1 MIIYVNR
8 NLKIIQIPYLS
19 DHKSKTTNPSM
30 GYAKAFEVFLTDG
43 ELTIKN
49 SKLIKNSF
57 ISITEKNNIRH
68 PYVFV
73 LKYSQLLHM
82 PPTEKTCQTGV
93 TQ

>member
-1 MIIYVNR
+1 M
-8 NLKIIQIPYLS
+8 
-19 DHKSKTTNPSM
+19 
-30 GYAKAFEVFLTDG
+30 
-43 ELTIKN
+43 KN

-82 PPTEKTCQTGV
+82 PLTEKTCHTGV
-93 TQ
+93 PQYLKDIWSLKKIQGDKYIKNC